1 MNVTI
6 YGDSILKGVRLE
18 NGRYVLDRSWEK
30 RLAETFPFSI
40 CNRSHFGCTIEKAM
54 PKLRRESE
62 QPGNADEHVLLEFGG
77 NDCDYDWTAISENPM
92 AHHHCKTPPEQFT
105 ADYREAIRLVRE
117 SGRTPVALTLP
128 PIHSERYLSFLC
140 RDGLSRINI
149 LQWLRDVEAI
159 AGWQETYS
167 DLVRQLA
174 REEQTDLIDLRQAF
188 PRESGELE
196 SYLCMDGIHPSRAG
210 QELIYHI
217 FAERA
222 KQWCDACS
230 CTG

>member
-18 NGRYVLDRSWEK
+18 NGRYVLDRSWER
-30 RLAETFPFSI
+30 RLAEAFPFSI
-40 CNRSHFGCTIEKAM
+40 CNRSHFGCTIEKAL
-54 PKLRRESE
+54 PKLRRDSA
-62 QPGNADEHVLLEFGG
+62 QPGTADEHVLLEFGG
-77 NDCDYDWTAISENPM
+77 NDCDYDWAAIAEDPTAQ
-92 AHHHCKTPPEQFT
+92 HHCKTPPEQFT

-140 RDGLSRINI
+140 RDGLSRSKIM
-149 LQWLRDVEAI
+149 QWLRDVEAI

-174 REEQTDLIDLRQAF
+174 REEQADLIDLRRAF
-188 PRESGELE
+188 PRDRAQLE
-196 SYLCMDGIHPSRAG
+196 SLLCLDGIHPSYAG
-210 QELIYHI
+210 QELIYRI
-217 FAERA
+217 FTERA
-222 KQWCDACS
+222 EHWRDAAPLS
-230 CTG
+230 V